1 MAKNQVVDTLDTLD
15 TVDTVDMWKSNQVA
29 QQLQQLPPG
38 LRFVATVTTGGHVKF
53 VPAV

>member
-1 MAKNQVVDTLDTLD
+1 MAKNQVMDTLD
-15 TVDTVDMWKSNQVA
+15 TVDTVNMWKSNQVA

-38 LRFVATVTTGGHVKF
+38 LRFFTTGGRVKF